1 MDAISACENESQRKK
16 ISSSFLEMLQEIA
29 EKEKEIAIAEKEKE
43 IAIAEKEKEIA
54 VLQAENRLVHSG
66 WLQVQGLLTSRGLF
80 ERVAHLA
87 FLEQVSA
94 GHMRG
99 RFNCTETL
107 KQVPQTYKDGPWS
120 RTLRNSIKTCAPS
133 AKKRK
138 QCKKNCKLCG
148 LNYHRLS
155 MGIRG
160 MVLMSK
166 PFQD

>member
-1 MDAISACENESQRKK
+1 MAEPWSAKRKADLFVDAISACENESQRKK

-29 EKEKEIAIAEKEKE
+29 EKEKEIA
-43 IAIAEKEKEIA
+43 

-66 WLQVQGLLTSRGLF
+66 WLQVQGLLTSKGLF

-166 PFQD
+166 SFQD